1 MFRPCKLY
9 FDLCESLSDIRVLGI
24 LAFVNKVLKVQYGP
38 CLLEKGYIYQ
48 ILYWLYFPSLILL
61 WC

>member
-9 FDLCESLSDIRVLGI
+9 FDLCESLSDIQV
-24 LAFVNKVLKVQYGP
+24 FVNKVLKAQYGP
-38 CLLEKGYIYQ
+38 CLLEKGYIYK